1 MSCPSKPYSAAAAYV
16 AAYGAEIA
24 RAWQSIDLTAFDRAA
39 ELLETAIR
47 DGRMIYACGN
57 GGSAAISNHLVCD
70 VLKGVQTDTALR
82 PKIVSLARLEVLT
95 AIANDIGYEE
105 GVVYQLRTQGA
116 PGDVLFTLRAPGKL
130 GNNC

>member
-1 MSCPSKPYSAAAAYV
+1 MSFPNKAYSSAGAYV

-82 PKIVSLARLEVLT
+82 PKVVSLARPGVLN
-95 AIANDIGYEE
+95 AIAHHIGLTE
-105 GVVYQLRTQGA
+105 GFGHHLSTKGGA
-116 PGDVLFTLRAPGKL
+116 
-130 GNNC
+130 